1 MKTNIQRVVFLTA
14 LLWLSALSLHAQ
26 VFHVSGNVY
35 KTMKSMDSGQQ
46 RMPLSVPVYVF
57 DNRRD
62 AKRQAANYRE
72 SKNRHL
78 GTVKI
83 TSNAVVTPD
92 YEGHFETDV
101 SADGALIVVNE
112 GELKLVNI
120 SKELH
125 YDIAFDGSTGGI
137 LLDNATVI
145 GHRMA
150 ATITEMLPIDDGPNL
165 HWDVTATLPDGYTNR
180 DARLIF
186 QPAVIDCQEEDTVQY
201 LEPQV
206 YEGTRY
212 HANQVRRKSFDYDRN
227 DPLHD
232 YYVADAPLT
241 GEPFTFH
248 WRATY
253 VKPDPQKTYKWVST
267 LQLEDYTHVYFS
279 DNTKSGT
286 CNTRKPWKLLDV
298 SMARKPITLT
308 SQYYEQAR
316 AQLRQIPRDLR
327 LTFEVATDEL
337 TPDSAN
343 QFNLNHLVKELRSY
357 GRTLINFTVQGT
369 ASPEGNM
376 AFNAKLARTRAQ
388 KALSL
393 IGREISS
400 AGLEVKEP
408 LIYSW
413 DDVADSLRQRGLTVE
428 AARLEETLRTS
439 GRGAANHLRQE
450 VKAIDEILQNMRVMH
465 CTYTIRQNKVLDAD
479 EALWAYYNDPAY
491 REGGTGV
498 FSNGDYY
505 HLFTQIKDSAELR
518 RLTRRAWEENK
529 SRLSMKYSPFAAYL
543 ANRVACEAIENDST
557 DTSILAP
564 FIDLGGRLEAER
576 QVSFDNGYRYTV
588 NRRELVANQAIMY
601 FKQMKLGEAYHLA
614 SMLPDTEEFKD
625 IKMFTD
631 LEALF
636 FKAGKTPEEQRRATA
651 ALHYVMQS
659 SPENQAILTFEL
671 APELGKTLAD
681 VEPLVDSLSDDNA
694 AKWYMKAVIE
704 AQKPEVSDD
713 DFMELAR
720 KYGVDVALR
729 MTDNS
734 NPAFLAYF
742 QHSFDLNPEMKKHYN
757 TDANISDEV
766 RKKYPYDPQKADEY
780 RQKFADLMVAA
791 GKRQPDADTD
801 DAGEN
806 LPEKQNNENET
817 DNKQR

>member
-1 MKTNIQRVVFLTA
+1 MRTSIGKGFALMV
-14 LLWLSALSLHAQ
+14 LLWLSALSVRAQ
-26 VFHVSGNVY
+26 VLHISGNVY
-35 KTMKSMDSGQQ
+35 KTMKSMDNGQQ
-46 RMPLSVPVYVF
+46 RRRMPLSVPVYVF

-62 AKRQAANYRE
+62 AKKQAASYRE

-78 GTVKI
+78 DVVKI

-92 YEGHFETDV
+92 YEGHFEADV
-101 SADGALIVVNE
+101 SADGALIVINE
-112 GELKLVNI
+112 GELKLVNVT
-120 SKELH
+120 KELT

-150 ATITEMLPIDDGPNL
+150 ATITEMLPVDDGPNL
-165 HWDVTATLPDGYTNR
+165 HWDVTATLPEGYAGNN
-180 DARLIF
+180 ARLIF

-201 LEPQV
+201 LEPLV
-206 YEGTRY
+206 YEGASY

-227 DPLHD
+227 DSLHS
-232 YYVADAPLT
+232 YYVGEPLT

-248 WRATY
+248 WRTTY
-253 VKPDPQKTYKWVST
+253 VKPNPQKTYKWVST

-298 SMARKPITLT
+298 SMARKPIRLT
-308 SQYYEQAR
+308 PQYYEQAR

-327 LTFEVATDEL
+327 LTFEVASDEL
-337 TPDSAN
+337 TSDSAN
-343 QFNLNHLVKELRSY
+343 QFNLNHLIKELRSY

-376 AFNAKLARTRAQ
+376 AFNAKLARSRAQ

-400 AGLEVKEP
+400 AGLEVREP

-413 DDVADSLRQRGLTVE
+413 SDVADSLRHRGLTAE
-428 AARLEETLRTS
+428 AERLENALQNS
-439 GRGAANHLRQE
+439 GRGAANSLRQE

-491 REGGTGV
+491 REGGTGA

-505 HLFTQIKDSAELR
+505 HLFQQIKDSTELR
-518 RLTRRAWEENK
+518 RLTHRAWDENR

-564 FIDLGGRLEAER
+564 FIDLGAKLEAER
-576 QVSFDNGYRYTV
+576 QVSFDNSYRYVV

-601 FKQMKLGEAYHLA
+601 FKQMKLGKAYHLA
-614 SMLPDTEEFKD
+614 SMLPDTEEFRD

-636 FKAGKTPEEQRRATA
+636 FKAGKTPEEQRRANE
-651 ALHYVMQS
+651 ALRYVMQS
-659 SPENQAILTFEL
+659 SPENHAILTFEL
-671 APELGKTLAD
+671 APELGKTLAE
-681 VEPLVDSLSDDNA
+681 VELIVDSLADDNA
-694 AKWYMKAVIE
+694 NKWYMKGVIE

-742 QHSFDLNPEMKKHYN
+742 QHSFDLNPALKKHYN

-766 RKKYPYDPQKADEY
+766 RKKYPYDPQKTDEY
-780 RQKFADLMVAA
+780 RQKFDDLMVAA
-791 GKRQPDADTD
+791 GKQLPSSDT
-801 DAGEN
+801 ASGEGGN
-806 LPEKQNNENET
+806 TEKT
-817 DNKQR
+817 DNEHENQR